1 MPSAWLSQYP
11 YGITAD
17 VGFFMAEITERNR
30 DWVEQEDAFL
40 PFLLCMP
47 LFDIRIG
54 EWSHCEWQV

>member
-1 MPSAWLSQYP
+1 
-11 YGITAD
+11 
-17 VGFFMAEITERNR
+17 MAEITERNR